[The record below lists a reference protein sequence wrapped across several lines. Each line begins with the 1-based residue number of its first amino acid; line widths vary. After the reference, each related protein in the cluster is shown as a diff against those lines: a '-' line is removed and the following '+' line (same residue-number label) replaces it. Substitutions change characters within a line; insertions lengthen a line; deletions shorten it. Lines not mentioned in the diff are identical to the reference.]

1 MAAPLTGFKNISTIK
16 LLVQSNQYF
25 VALNHNMCVHVFA
38 SLLLMIPGSL
48 VLSAWRVLQISFK
61 VIVTICVSL
70 LRKSKKDYFSKLNE
84 KQITDNKR
92 FWKTVKPFSSNKV
105 QFSER
110 INLTDKND
118 SLLTD
123 CGKVEKELN
132 RFFSSVVKNLIIPG
146 NEGCDPLSDNI
157 FNPTLKVIAKWRNY
171 PSILTIH
178 FSLILF
184 RKKMF
189 LKK

>member
-1 MAAPLTGFKNISTIK
+1 
-16 LLVQSNQYF
+16 
-25 VALNHNMCVHVFA
+25 
-38 SLLLMIPGSL
+38 MIPGSL

-70 LRKSKKDYFSKLNE
+70 LRKSKKYYFSKLNE
-84 KQITDNKR
+84 KQITDNKS

-110 INLTDKND
+110 INLTDKSD

-132 RFFSSVVKNLIIPG
+132 RFFSSVVKNLIIPSY
-146 NEGCDPLSDNI
+146 EGCDPLSDNI
-157 FNPTLKVIAKWRNY
+157 FNPTLKAIAK
-171 PSILTIH
+171 
-178 FSLILF
+178 
-184 RKKMF
+184 
-189 LKK
+189 